1 MSDALSDK
9 LDQQIL
15 NGTNGLLQGT
25 NLPNHNVSTE
35 TTYALYREQFAYGRV
50 DGQYATSPEDLKV
63 VMGAAGFAH
72 AAAQYRG
79 GAIIPTR

>member
-1 MSDALSDK
+1 MNLSDALSDK

-35 TTYALYREQFAYGRV
+35 TLYPLYEQFA
-50 DGQYATSPEDLKV
+50 L
-63 VMGAAGFAH
+63 AGLMAN
-72 AAAQYRG
+72 
-79 GAIIPTR
+79 TRQARKT